1 MASQIGTTEDV
12 NNPAPLSFSLLIIMV
27 KLNICVSINYIL
39 IAYFANYGS
48 LELKT
53 NLKETKLQNENKDYA
68 LKKSHN
74 LVILNFL
81 K

>member
-53 NLKETKLQNENKDYA
+53 NLKG
-68 LKKSHN
+68 
-74 LVILNFL
+74 
-81 K
+81 